1 MPFLLKWSPFFRLL
15 SSIFFPK
22 RRVLSLTPPN
32 QTQSPEITGWTVQ
45 NSWKPS
51 KTDNLRQG
59 KKTDV
64 GTVGFNT
71 FNGYLYALYQFT
83 TGACANPCIEKL
95 MKYTDRTFPSSHCH
109 SLRSN
114 CTLLSFYLS
123 FPSAFCFTK
132 LIKMRPVS
140 LPFFLC
146 VFFFYVAL
154 QACRE

>member
-1 MPFLLKWSPFFRLL
+1 MVPLFSPSELLYSFRSGGFCRSRLRIRL
-15 SSIFFPK
+15 K
-22 RRVLSLTPPN
+22 AQRSLVERFRIHESRLKLT
-32 QTQSPEITGWTVQ
+32 IYG
-45 NSWKPS
+45 
-51 KTDNLRQG
+51 RG